1 LSLFQNSVSF
11 EKALEK
17 LFKRTIFSIK
27 FKVDFPK
34 TEVLKNSQLTFLFLK
49 SFTQNMPFGIGN
61 TKHFLQNMPF
71 GI

>member
-17 LFKRTIFSIK
+17 LFKRTIFPVK

-34 TEVLKNSQLTFLFLK
+34 TEVLENLHLIKIKNRLPGGGYFILK
-49 SFTQNMPFGIGN
+49 NR
-61 TKHFLQNMPF
+61 
-71 GI
+71 

>member
-17 LFKRTIFSIK
+17 LFKRTIFPIK

-34 TEVLKNSQLTFLFLK
+34 TEVLENPQLIFLFLK